1 MPRDAALFTEV
12 GRSRRRTRREAS
24 RRGVRSS
31 ERARSPSW
39 RCELPKMANAEVLQL
54 DVWKGDWGLPSV
66 DVECLQVL
74 AYAKFSGI
82 PLKVNLAS
90 NLFRTPHGRLPL
102 LKAGLRTMDTV
113 KDILP
118 FFRTK
123 HCSSDCALSD
133 KQCADVMAY
142 DALLKEKLYPA
153 FQFIWWIDKKN
164 LDELVRPWYCKAL
177 SFPFNFYYPGKFER
191 QAQALMQS
199 LYPLED
205 NINVIENEVYSEAQ
219 KCLTL
224 LSTRLGDKD
233 FFCGQQPSTIDAV
246 VYSYLAP
253 LLKAP
258 LPNPIL
264 QNHLKACTNLVKYV
278 SRISQRYFEKEYQTY
293 EKHKAEKNA
302 ERSRRNSESEFPN
315 KRRNQVLAALIAIVA
330 MAGYALSTGIVEVPV
345 KDDEIIDVPLEY
357 ILNDEDDE

>member
-1 MPRDAALFTEV
+1 MI
-12 GRSRRRTRREAS
+12 
-24 RRGVRSS
+24 
-31 ERARSPSW
+31 
-39 RCELPKMANAEVLQL
+39 NAEVLEL

-82 PLKVNLAS
+82 PLKVNLTS
-90 NLFRTPHGRLPL
+90 NPFRTPNGRLPL
-102 LKAGLRTMDTV
+102 LRAGLKSLDTV
-113 KDILP
+113 KDIFP

-123 HCSSDCALSD
+123 HSSDYMLTN
-133 KQCADVMAY
+133 KQCADVMAF

-177 SFPFNFYYPGKFER
+177 PFPFNFYYPRKFEQR
-191 QAQALMQS
+191 AQTLIQS
-199 LYPLED
+199 LYPMED
-205 NINVIENEVYSEAQ
+205 NISVIENEIYSEAQ

-233 FFCGQQPSTIDAV
+233 FFCGQQPNTIDAI

-264 QNHLKACTNLVKYV
+264 QNYLKACTNLVKYV
-278 SRISQRYFEKEYQTY
+278 SRISQRYFEKEYQAY
-293 EKHKAEKNA
+293 EKLKAEKNTDKLKKD
-302 ERSRRNSESEFPN
+302 SDSEFPN
-315 KRRNQVLAALIAIVA
+315 KRRNQILAAIFATLA
-330 MAGYALSTGIVEVPV
+330 MTGYALSTGIVEVSV
-345 KDDEIIDVPLEY
+345 NDDEIPDEPMDY
-357 ILNDEDDE
+357 ILNDDDE

>member
-1 MPRDAALFTEV
+1 
-12 GRSRRRTRREAS
+12 
-24 RRGVRSS
+24 
-31 ERARSPSW
+31 
-39 RCELPKMANAEVLQL
+39 MANVEILQL

-66 DVECLQVL
+66 DIECLQVL
-74 AYAKFSGI
+74 AYAKFSGV
-82 PLKVNLAS
+82 PLKVNRAS
-90 NLFRTPHGRLPL
+90 SPFSTPNGRLPL
-102 LKAGLRTMDTV
+102 LRVGPSTLDTV

-118 FFRTK
+118 FFREK
-123 HCSSDCALSD
+123 HYNSDYILSD

-191 QAQALMQS
+191 QAHALMHS
-199 LYPLED
+199 LYPTED
-205 NINVIENEVYSEAQ
+205 NISVIENEVYSEAQ

-224 LSTRLGDKD
+224 LSIRLGDKD

-264 QNHLKACTNLVKYV
+264 QNHLKGCTNLVKYV
-278 SRISQRYFEKEYQTY
+278 SRISQRYFEDEYRTY
-293 EKHKAEKNA
+293 EKHKAEKN
-302 ERSRRNSESEFPN
+302 ERLRRDSDSEFPN
-315 KRRNQVLAALIAIVA
+315 KRRNQILAALVA
-330 MAGYALSTGIVEVPV
+330 TVVMAGYALSTGIVEVSV
-345 KDDEIIDVPLEY
+345 KDDEISDVPVDY